1 MDTSDIISRNSNK
14 GLDVADNATT
24 SGARIQ
30 QYDIANGGG
39 NNQRWKLI
47 PDGSGNFYIIVKST
61 QLYLA
66 TENNSTADGVKVVQR
81 AFTNSN
87 ELKWTVSAIGGGYY
101 KIINLNSGKALDVEN
116 VSTLNGTSIQVW
128 SYTGGLN
135 QQWQLVQVESTANKV
150 AEVKQLKAPLEN
162 NTVVYF
168 NSTKDLLN
176 ITTVNSGFGEIKLYS
191 MSGELVLVKD
201 VDFGKGSE
209 VEIDVS
215 RLPKGV
221 YVVKINDGNGIFSKK
236 ILK

>member
-1 MDTSDIISRNSNK
+1 M
-14 GLDVADNATT
+14 
-24 SGARIQ
+24 
-30 QYDIANGGG
+30 
-39 NNQRWKLI
+39 I

-116 VSTLNGTSIQVW
+116 VSTLNGASIQVW

-162 NTVVYF
+162 NIVVYI

>member
-1 MDTSDIISRNSNK
+1 M
-14 GLDVADNATT
+14 
-24 SGARIQ
+24 
-30 QYDIANGGG
+30 
-39 NNQRWKLI
+39 
-47 PDGSGNFYIIVKST
+47 
-61 QLYLA
+61 
-66 TENNSTADGVKVVQR
+66 
-81 AFTNSN
+81 
-87 ELKWTVSAIGGGYY
+87 
-101 KIINLNSGKALDVEN
+101 NSGKALDVEN

-128 SYTGGLN
+128 TYTGGLN

-162 NTVVYF
+162 NIVVYI

-176 ITTVNSGFGEIKLYS
+176 VTTVNSGFGEIKLYS

-201 VDFGKGSE
+201 VDFSKGSE

>member
-1 MDTSDIISRNSNK
+1 M
-14 GLDVADNATT
+14 
-24 SGARIQ
+24 
-30 QYDIANGGG
+30 
-39 NNQRWKLI
+39 
-47 PDGSGNFYIIVKST
+47 
-61 QLYLA
+61 
-66 TENNSTADGVKVVQR
+66 
-81 AFTNSN
+81 
-87 ELKWTVSAIGGGYY
+87 
-101 KIINLNSGKALDVEN
+101 NSGKALDVEN
-116 VSTLNGTSIQVW
+116 VSTLNGASIQVW

-162 NTVVYF
+162 NIVVYF

-201 VDFGKGSE
+201 VDFSKGSE

>member
-1 MDTSDIISRNSNK
+1 M
-14 GLDVADNATT
+14 
-24 SGARIQ
+24 
-30 QYDIANGGG
+30 
-39 NNQRWKLI
+39 
-47 PDGSGNFYIIVKST
+47 
-61 QLYLA
+61 
-66 TENNSTADGVKVVQR
+66 
-81 AFTNSN
+81 
-87 ELKWTVSAIGGGYY
+87 
-101 KIINLNSGKALDVEN
+101 
-116 VSTLNGTSIQVW
+116 
-128 SYTGGLN
+128 
-135 QQWQLVQVESTANKV
+135 QVESTANKV

-162 NTVVYF
+162 NIVVYI

-176 ITTVNSGFGEIKLYS
+176 VTTVNSGFGEIKLYS

>member
-1 MDTSDIISRNSNK
+1 MSYGQS
-14 GLDVADNATT
+14 
-24 SGARIQ
+24 
-30 QYDIANGGG
+30 
-39 NNQRWKLI
+39 
-47 PDGSGNFYIIVKST
+47 
-61 QLYLA
+61 
-66 TENNSTADGVKVVQR
+66 
-81 AFTNSN
+81 
-87 ELKWTVSAIGGGYY
+87 Y

-116 VSTLNGTSIQVW
+116 VSTLNGASIQVW

-162 NTVVYF
+162 NIVVYI